1 MEKFK
6 QIHLEKPNTL
16 EKFLSEKERREIE
29 SLKITGVIG
38 RKDFDKVIDGM
49 CEVWGNYD
57 DEEDEFTPD
66 YESAAA
72 LKCLDMGEATYVDG
86 DDLPYFGF
94 HTQLETCIL
103 PKGIKRTIDGF
114 EIETGLSESEKLQ
127 TLVLPEG
134 LKTAAGFQSCPNLTG
149 LMLPEGLETIE
160 SFAFSG
166 CESINQMR
174 IPASVREIDG
184 SCFAGCKIAAFDVD
198 VDNPYFT
205 AIDGVIYNKDL
216 TTLVAFPSAY
226 PNKHFV
232 VPQGVQVIG
241 DLAFMDSQID
251 TIELPEGLTTIEGWA
266 FQSSTIRNIE
276 IPDSVTT
283 IGELAFRFCLEL
295 ENVRLSNG
303 LTEILEQTF
312 NSCRNL
318 KKIAIPASVKNIEN
332 SAFHNN
338 NLQTI
343 IMNGTLPP
351 KIIYEKYYDC
361 QEYGNIELLVPKDAV
376 ETYKKCS
383 GWCSCK
389 IKGV

>member
-1 MEKFK
+1 MKKFK

-16 EKFLSEKERREIE
+16 ENYLSEKERMEIE

-38 RKDFDKVIDGM
+38 RKDFDKVLDGM
-49 CEVWGNYD
+49 CEVWGEYND
-57 DEEDEFTPD
+57 DDDFTPD

-86 DDLPYFGF
+86 DELPYFGF

-103 PKGIKRTIDGF
+103 PKGIKTTIDGADT
-114 EIETGLSESEKLQ
+114 ETGLSESEKLK
-127 TLVLPEG
+127 TLVLPNG
-134 LKTAAGFQSCPNLTG
+134 LKTVAGFQCCPNLTG
-149 LMLPEGLETIE
+149 LILPEGLETIE

-166 CESINQMR
+166 CNAITQMH
-174 IPASVREIDG
+174 IPASVKELDG
-184 SCFAGCKIAAFDVD
+184 SCFAGCKIAAFEVD
-198 VDNPYFT
+198 SNNPYFT
-205 AIDGVIYNKDL
+205 SVDGAIYNKDL
-216 TTLVAFPSAY
+216 TTLVAFPSAF

-232 VPQGVQVIG
+232 VPQSVQVIG

-251 TIELPEGLTTIEGWA
+251 TIELPEGLSTIEGWA
-266 FQSSTIRNIE
+266 FQCSTIRSIE

-295 ENVRLSNG
+295 ENVRLPNG

-332 SAFHNN
+332 SAFLNN

-343 IMNGTLPP
+343 IMNGSLPP
-351 KIIYEKYYDC
+351 KMKYEKYYDC

-383 GWCSCK
+383 GWRSFK